1 MGAAMRFNELI
12 DAQCLELG
20 LARGE
25 AHLSVSCPPD
35 YGGGG
40 EAEGEGE
47 HDPMGFGF
55 GAH

>member
-1 MGAAMRFNELI
+1 MRFNELI
-12 DAQCLELG
+12 DSQCLELG

-25 AHLSVSCPPD
+25 AHVSVSCPPD

-40 EAEGEGE
+40 KTEGEGE